1 MSVVVEG
8 FASHGLLC
16 IFIPNKIAV
25 ELALN
30 AQFEIFDMCDE
41 VYSFVEII

>member
-16 IFIPNKIAV
+16 SFIPNGIAV
-25 ELALN
+25 QLALN
-30 AQFEIFDMCDE
+30 AQFEIFDICDE
-41 VYSFVEII
+41 VYSFLELI

>member
-16 IFIPNKIAV
+16 SFIPNRIAV
-25 ELALN
+25 QLALN

-41 VYSFVEII
+41 FYSFLELI